1 MDSQKP
7 TLIICEIPKIYT
19 PKPKKMNQNFSKN
32 YFNFD
37 ILLLDNDNLE
47 NELDIKKNKSTL
59 DSYSFEEIE
68 KDFCLIKEKR
78 DERKKKKNQ
87 KNLLLSSTRPNSVE
101 SENEIQEI
109 KRPENPFYK
118 NFE

>member
-1 MDSQKP
+1 
-7 TLIICEIPKIYT
+7 
-19 PKPKKMNQNFSKN
+19 MNQNFSKN

-68 KDFCLIKEKR
+68 KDFCLIKER
-78 DERKKKKNQ
+78 REQIKKNKQ
-87 KNLLLSSTRPNSVE
+87 KNTYLNGSTRPNSVE
-101 SENEIQEI
+101 SENYEIEIVEKEI
-109 KRPENPFYK
+109 KRPINPFYK

>member
-7 TLIICEIPKIYT
+7 ILIICEIPKIYT
-19 PKPKKMNQNFSKN
+19 PKPKKMNKNFSKN
-32 YFNFD
+32 FFNFD
-37 ILLLDNDNLE
+37 LLFLDNDNLE
-47 NELDIKKNKSTL
+47 NELDLKKNKSTL

-78 DERKKKKNQ
+78 EELKKKKIQ
-87 KNLLLSSTRPNSVE
+87 KNNLLGTTRPNSVE
-101 SENEIQEI
+101 SENDIQEI